1 MRAVIYAIYDRSSWT
16 WRMSLDAT
24 LSTDK
29 RFWTSISAD
38 QPAPSM
44 YRVADELPYGQAIAM
59 VRQMNDQAAVE
70 LTHPAKSGMNRQA
83 WGEVEISSYVER
95 LSLGE
100 VSLEK
105 KSDIVDDRI
114 IHLED
119 NVQFWDKLSA
129 AMKGRSLLWE
139 ELVSL
144 LEYLGVAEAALHW
157 KKIVQWAYLSG
168 YILLNE
174 SLVTSN
180 RRSLWRWGKHIEAR
194 CKRCGHSGELIRWSA
209 CASCGD
215 NSCAYCESCLTM
227 GRTRACAPL
236 IMGTNELIES
246 QASPMVADLFDITA
260 PMIPLGDWQL
270 SAAQLAASEAGIRH
284 LLRRDRDS
292 SYKPFLIW
300 AVTGAGKT
308 EMIFPLVATE
318 LLRGGKV
325 LIATPRRDVVLELLP
340 RIKTAFPHQHVIALY
355 GGSTQRWELGDITI
369 ATTHQLLRYEGAYD
383 LVVIDEIDAFPYH
396 NNPVLEYAAQKVRS
410 HKGAVVLLSATPP
423 THLQVDARK
432 GRIAHVK
439 VPVRYHG
446 KPLPTPRILRYGGI
460 HKLHTAAE
468 KKSPIPSEGESLDTA
483 APDVKSKLL
492 RWLPSRDGSG
502 QLATIIAE
510 SLERGAQLFIFVPAI
525 HRLEPTLAWVRSSM
539 DKLCNRTQIEAT
551 SSQDEH
557 RHDKILRFRA
567 ASTRILLTTTIL
579 ERGVTIPKADVI
591 VLDADSALFD
601 AAALVQMAGRAGRS
615 AVDPFGKVYFLSR
628 EHTRA
633 QTEAINQIRAMNRL
647 AERRGYISKGSEF

>member
-1 MRAVIYAIYDRSSWT
+1 MRAVIYAVHDQSRWT
-16 WRMSLDAT
+16 WRVSLDVT
-24 LSTDK
+24 LQTDK
-29 RFWTSISAD
+29 RFWTSMSGD
-38 QPAPSM
+38 PYAPSM
-44 YRVADELPYGQAIAM
+44 YRVANELPYGQAVAM
-59 VRQMNDQAAVE
+59 AAEMNDQDENKLDYLA
-70 LTHPAKSGMNRQA
+70 
-83 WGEVEISSYVER
+83 
-95 LSLGE
+95 SLQE
-100 VSLEK
+100 VSLDKHLDTE
-105 KSDIVDDRI
+105 DDG
-114 IHLED
+114 LSQWVN
-119 NVQFWDKLSA
+119 NVQFWDKLSV

-144 LEYLGVAEAALHW
+144 LEYLGIAEAAQQW
-157 KKIVQWAYLSG
+157 KEIVQWAYLSG
-168 YILLNE
+168 HIELNV
-174 SLVTSN
+174 SLAVSS
-180 RRSLWRWGKHIEAR
+180 RRTLWHWGKRIEAH
-194 CKRCGHSGELIRWSA
+194 CLRCGHSGELIRWSA
-209 CASCGD
+209 CGSCGD

-236 IMGTNELIES
+236 IMGANKKSSASGAAVEVEEFQES
-246 QASPMVADLFDITA
+246 QESPMDEDPFDTTA
-260 PMIPLGDWQL
+260 PFIPLGDWQL
-270 SAAQLAASEAGIRH
+270 SPAQLAASEAGIRH
-284 LLRRDRDS
+284 LLRRERDS

-308 EMIFPLVATE
+308 EMIFPIVATE
-318 LLRGGKV
+318 LQRGGKV

-369 ATTHQLLRYEGAYD
+369 ATTHQLLRYEAAFD

-410 HKGAVVLLSATPP
+410 HRGAVVLLSATPP
-423 THLQVDARK
+423 THLRVDARK
-432 GRIAHVK
+432 GRLAHVK

-446 KPLPTPRILRYGGI
+446 KPLPLPRIMRYGGI
-460 HKLHTAAE
+460 LKLNTAATKDMPPPSVSESLHTA
-468 KKSPIPSEGESLDTA
+468 TT
-483 APDVKSKLL
+483 DVKSKLL
-492 RWLPSRDGSG
+492 HWLPSRDGSG
-502 QLATIIAE
+502 QLAAIVAQ

-525 HRLEPTLAWVRSSM
+525 HRLEPTLAWIRNRM
-539 DKLCNRTQIEAT
+539 NKLCNRTQIEAT

-567 ASTRILLTTTIL
+567 ATTRILLTTTIL

-615 AVDPFGKVYFLSR
+615 ASDPFGKVHFLSR

-633 QTEAINQIRAMNRL
+633 QTEAISQIRAMNRL
-647 AERRGYISKGSEF
+647 AERRGYISKDSEH

>member
-1 MRAVIYAIYDRSSWT
+1 
-16 WRMSLDAT
+16 
-24 LSTDK
+24 
-29 RFWTSISAD
+29 
-38 QPAPSM
+38 
-44 YRVADELPYGQAIAM
+44 
-59 VRQMNDQAAVE
+59 
-70 LTHPAKSGMNRQA
+70 
-83 WGEVEISSYVER
+83 
-95 LSLGE
+95 
-100 VSLEK
+100 
-105 KSDIVDDRI
+105 
-114 IHLED
+114 
-119 NVQFWDKLSA
+119 
-129 AMKGRSLLWE
+129 
-139 ELVSL
+139 
-144 LEYLGVAEAALHW
+144 
-157 KKIVQWAYLSG
+157 
-168 YILLNE
+168 
-174 SLVTSN
+174 
-180 RRSLWRWGKHIEAR
+180 
-194 CKRCGHSGELIRWSA
+194 
-209 CASCGD
+209 
-215 NSCAYCESCLTM
+215 
-227 GRTRACAPL
+227 
-236 IMGTNELIES
+236 MGTNEVSSTSNLGGILGALTEIQES
-246 QASPMVADLFDITA
+246 QKNQKSRKSHESHESHESQSSSMDTDPFDSTA
-260 PMIPLGDWQL
+260 PFIPLGDWQL
-270 SAAQLAASEAGIRH
+270 SPAQLAASEAGIRH

-318 LLRGGKV
+318 LQRGGKV

-340 RIKTAFPHQHVIALY
+340 RIKTAFPHQQVIALY

-369 ATTHQLLRYEGAYD
+369 ATTHQLLRYEGAFD
-383 LVVIDEIDAFPYH
+383 LVVIDEIDAYPYH

-410 HKGAVVLLSATPP
+410 HRGAVVLLSATPP
-423 THLQVDARK
+423 AHLQVDARK

-468 KKSPIPSEGESLDTA
+468 KKSPILSEGESLDTA

-492 RWLPSRDGSG
+492 HWLPSRDGSG
-502 QLATIIAE
+502 QLAAIIAE

-525 HRLEPTLAWVRSSM
+525 HRLEPTLAWVRSRT

-615 AVDPFGKVYFLSR
+615 ATDPFGKVHFLSR

-633 QTEAINQIRAMNRL
+633 QTEAISQIRGMNQL
-647 AERRGYISKGSEF
+647 ARRRGYISKGTELWVETTATERIFRFTSNFESHLTATERIFRLTSNFESHLTATERIFRLTSNFENHLITTERIFRLTSNLRGVPHVQIVNI